1 MNKTVQHRL
10 ALILAAVGLLAFAT
24 VLYLAFFFPRT
35 FAAWTQQRHGL
46 SLAERI
52 AVELSVL
59 CKSYGLILLPFLL
72 AGIVACVLWTVIS
85 VRRGSQN
92 R

>member
-1 MNKTVQHRL
+1 MNKTVQHRI

-24 VLYLAFFFPRT
+24 VLYLAFFFPRIV
-35 FAAWTQQRHGL
+35 AVWKQEGQAL
-46 SLAERI
+46 SLTEQI

-59 CKSYGLILLPFLL
+59 CKSYGLILVPILL

-85 VRRGSQN
+85 GRRGSQN
-92 R
+92 H